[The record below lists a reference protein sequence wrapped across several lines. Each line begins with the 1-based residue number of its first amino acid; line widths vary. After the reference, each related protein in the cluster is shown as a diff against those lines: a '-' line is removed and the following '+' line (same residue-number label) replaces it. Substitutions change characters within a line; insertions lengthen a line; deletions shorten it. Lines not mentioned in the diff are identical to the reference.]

1 MEVETSRSSPPE
13 HSPSADQ
20 GAPRATPAD
29 AHAKAPPAAVSAPD
43 SSTAGTKGRL
53 AETGCAAVA
62 APGASAQQ
70 LAPMGSGEPATESSE
85 SDGDQPRS
93 RSPPVSPLADPL
105 SETPCTAAAVGDT
118 RNGKRKRPATAAP
131 DHLEQQPPGGA
142 AAQPGSV
149 ATSAHGDV
157 GTSTAERPGQKRRGS
172 NGTIWREKPIEFLGE
187 WLSPLEG
194 GVEGQ
199 ASNAN
204 QPSALLHTVERAR
217 HVSPAEFPQM
227 TPPLCRKTA
236 PVARREL
243 NELLHLLEPVATRH
257 AAGLM
262 VKAERLQ
269 LQTHG
274 VYNDVSLFGRPLPF
288 DFIAMQCATV
298 QLQRRARAPRQAPH
312 RPADGSAPPRAQQGL
327 EPAVCGFPLC

>member
-149 ATSAHGDV
+149 ATSAHSDV
-157 GTSTAERPGQKRRGS
+157 GTSTAEGHFPSGQMPRVVQSPSGGSEHFAGLGTRPAQRAALDEVQFWELRAHVFGASVRQDGLLRS
-172 NGTIWREKPIEFLGE
+172 VPAMA
-187 WLSPLEG
+187 G
-194 GVEGQ
+194 GVAISLVPGIDHVH
-199 ASNAN
+199 S
-204 QPSALLHTVERAR
+204 LR
-217 HVSPAEFPQM
+217 HLPNRRFPFCFAEILAVPAQGSG
-227 TPPLCRKTA
+227 
-236 PVARREL
+236 
-243 NELLHLLEPVATRH
+243 
-257 AAGLM
+257 AA
-262 VKAERLQ
+262 
-269 LQTHG
+269 
-274 VYNDVSLFGRPLPF
+274 
-288 DFIAMQCATV
+288 
-298 QLQRRARAPRQAPH
+298 
-312 RPADGSAPPRAQQGL
+312 
-327 EPAVCGFPLC
+327 